1 MDHLRSVVS
10 HACGL
15 ELHVKSLHFAHAA
28 AAVDRNGLAS
38 RFGGLGSNQQGSDS
52 ERLSFVR
59 IIFNILQSKPKA
71 RADRG
76 VGIIRIDRGQEID

>member
-1 MDHLRSVVS
+1 
-10 HACGL
+10 
-15 ELHVKSLHFAHAA
+15 LHFAHAA

-38 RFGGLGSNQQGSDS
+38 RFRGLGSNEQGSDS

-59 IIFNILQSKPKA
+59 IILNVLQSESKA

-76 VGIIRIDRGQEID
+76 VGIIRIDGSQEIN